1 MTMDLQIILPI
12 LFPLV
17 GVLVNSFFGRR
28 LGERGSGAFASLM
41 VALSFGATV
50 LLLGQ
55 LSALPHGEGAHGEG
69 AHGLT
74 TQLFSWIQVGSLSVP
89 FGFQVDQLS
98 ILLML
103 VITGV
108 GLLIHIYATGYMH
121 NDERFP
127 RFFVFLNLFISSMLV
142 LVMGDSFLM
151 MFVGWELVGLCSYLL
166 IGFWFSEIKNSEAGR
181 KAFVVNRIGDVAFVL
196 GILLIFVTFGSLTY
210 TDVFK
215 AVAEKGAEV
224 TGAIGLIT
232 LLLFIGATGKSAQ
245 LPLMVWLPD
254 AMAGPT
260 PVSALIHAATM
271 VTAGIYMM
279 ARSHAMF
286 VLAPDTQMVV
296 GIVGGLTALVAGVIA
311 LTQWDIKKVL
321 AYSTVSQL
329 GFMVAACGVGAYVAA
344 VFHLL
349 THAFF
354 KALLFLGSGSVIH
367 GIEHN
372 PKSATHATPGHG
384 SHHHGIDPQ
393 DMRNMG
399 GLKSRMKITFVTYL
413 IGGLA
418 LAGVPPFAGFWSKDE
433 ILVSAFK
440 GNPIVFWLLAVTA
453 VLTAFYTMRQ
463 IRLVF
468 FGEPRSKEAFHTLES
483 GPQMTIPLV
492 ILAIFS
498 VVGGVAINWPFEAVL
513 PAHALSHWLEP
524 IVGKEVV
531 VFDVTK
537 AAIFT
542 LLALGAMA
550 AAYFLYRNSY
560 NEKVQREPLEKLGPL
575 YALSSNKFYLDQIYR
590 ALVVIPFHGAATVLA
605 QVIDKNGI
613 DAVVNGIGVAVRNA
627 AASLRDIQTGFVR
640 SYGLV
645 MLLGVAVLVA
655 WFVFT
660 R

>member
-17 GVLVNSFFGRR
+17 GVLVNAFFGRR
-28 LGERGSGAFASLM
+28 LGERGSGTFASLM

-55 LSALPHGEGAHGEG
+55 LSAVPHGED
-69 AHGLT
+69 AHGLA
-74 TQLFSWIQVGSLSVP
+74 TQLFPWIQVGTLNVP

-166 IGFWFSEIKNSEAGR
+166 IGFWFSEVKNSEAGR

-215 AVAEKGAEV
+215 AVEEKGAEV
-224 TGAIGLIT
+224 AGAIGLIT

-279 ARSHAMF
+279 ARSHVMF
-286 VLAPDTQMVV
+286 ELAPDTQMVV
-296 GIVGGLTALVAGVIA
+296 GIVGGATALVAGVIA

-372 PKSATHATPGHG
+372 PKSATHAPLAHG
-384 SHHHGIDPQ
+384 GEHHGIDPQ

-418 LAGVPPFAGFWSKDE
+418 LAGVPPLAGFWSKDE
-433 ILVSAFK
+433 ILVSASES
-440 GNPIVFWLLAVTA
+440 NPIVFWMLAITA

-468 FGEPRSKEAFHTLES
+468 FGEPRTKEAWHTVES

-492 ILAIFS
+492 ILAVFS
-498 VVGGVAINWPFEAVL
+498 VVGGMVINWPFEAVL
-513 PAHALSHWLEP
+513 PPHALSHWLEP
-524 IVGKEVV
+524 VLHKLEVV
-531 VFDVTK
+531 KFDFVKAGVFTALAI
-537 AAIFT
+537 AAMGT
-542 LLALGAMA
+542 
-550 AAYFLYRNSY
+550 AYFMYKRSF
-560 NEKVQREPLEKLGPL
+560 NENVKVEPLEKLGPL

-590 ALVVIPFHGAATVLA
+590 VLVVIPFHGIATVFA

-613 DAVVNGIGVAVRNA
+613 DAVVNGIGSTVRA
-627 AASLRDIQTGFVR
+627 ASSSLRDIQTGFVR

>member
-12 LFPLV
+12 LFPLI
-17 GVLVNSFFGRR
+17 GVLVNAFFGRR
-28 LGERGSGAFASLM
+28 LGERGSGVFASLM
-41 VALSFGATV
+41 VVFSFGATV
-50 LLLGQ
+50 VLLNQ
-55 LSALPHGEGAHGEG
+55 LSAQPHGEGAHGL
-69 AHGLT
+69 A
-74 TQLFSWIQVGSLSVP
+74 TQLFPWIVVGTLNVP

-166 IGFWFSEIKNSEAGR
+166 IGFWFSEVKNSEAGR

-215 AVAEKGAEV
+215 AVEEKGAEAA
-224 TGAIGLIT
+224 GAVGLIT

-279 ARSHAMF
+279 ARSHVMF
-286 VLAPDTQMVV
+286 EMAPSTQMVV
-296 GIVGGLTALVAGVIA
+296 GVVGGATALVAGVIA

-367 GIEHN
+367 AIEHN
-372 PKSATHATPGHG
+372 PKTATHAPLGHG
-384 SHHHGIDPQ
+384 GHHHGIDPQ

-418 LAGVPPFAGFWSKDE
+418 LAGVPPLAGFWSKDE
-433 ILVSAFK
+433 ILVSASA
-440 GNPIVFWLLAVTA
+440 NPIVFWLLAITA

-468 FGEPRSKEAFHTLES
+468 FGEPRTKEAWYTQES

-498 VVGGVAINWPFEAVL
+498 VVGGMVINWPFEAVL
-513 PAHALSHWLEP
+513 PPHALSHWLEP
-524 IVGKEVV
+524 VLHKLEVV
-531 VFDVTK
+531 KFDVVK
-537 AAIFT
+537 AAIFSG
-542 LLALGAMA
+542 LAIAAMA
-550 AAYFLYRNSY
+550 AAYLMYKRSY
-560 NEKVQREPLEKLGPL
+560 NENVKVEPLEKLGPL

-590 ALVVIPFHGAATVLA
+590 ALVVIPFHGVATVFA

-613 DAVVNGIGVAVRNA
+613 DAVVNGIGSAVR
-627 AASLRDIQTGFVR
+627 AASTTLRDIQTGFVR

>member
-1 MTMDLQIILPI
+1 MTMDLQIILPV

-28 LGERGSGAFASLM
+28 LGERGSGVFASLM
-41 VALSFGATV
+41 VALSFGASV
-50 LLLGQ
+50 LLLRQ
-55 LSALPHGEGAHGEG
+55 LSAQPHTEG
-69 AHGLT
+69 AHGLAS
-74 TQLFSWIQVGSLSVP
+74 QLFPWIQVGTLSVP

-103 VITGV
+103 IITGV

-196 GILLIFVTFGSLTY
+196 GILLIFTTFGSLSY
-210 TDVFK
+210 TEVFK
-215 AVAEKGAEV
+215 AVEERGAEV
-224 TGAIGLIT
+224 AAAVGTIT

-279 ARSHAMF
+279 ARSHVMF
-286 VLAPDTQMVV
+286 ELAPTTQTVV
-296 GIVGGLTALVAGVIA
+296 GVVGGLTALVAGVIA

-329 GFMVAACGVGAYVAA
+329 GFMVAACGVGAYTAA

-372 PKSATHATPGHG
+372 PKTATHATGGHG
-384 SHHHGIDPQ
+384 GGHHQGIDPQ

-399 GLKSRMKITFVTYL
+399 GLKSRMKITFITYL

-418 LAGVPPFAGFWSKDE
+418 LAGVPPLAGFWSKDE
-433 ILVSAFK
+433 ILVSASQS
-440 GNPIVFWLLAVTA
+440 NSLVFWLLAVTA

-468 FGEPRSKEAFHTLES
+468 FGEPRSREAWHTIES

-492 ILAIFS
+492 ILAVFS
-498 VVGGVAINWPFEAVL
+498 VVGGVVINWPFEAIL

-524 IVGKEVV
+524 VLGKLEVAH
-531 VFDVTK
+531 FDFGM
-537 AAIFT
+537 AGIFS
-542 LLALGAMA
+542 LLAIVAMA
-550 AAYFLYRNSY
+550 AAYFMYKRSY
-560 NEKVQREPLEKLGPL
+560 NETVKQEPLEKLGPL
-575 YALSSNKFYLDQIYR
+575 YALSIAAFR
-590 ALVVIPFHGAATVLA
+590 AARRPF
-605 QVIDKNGI
+605 
-613 DAVVNGIGVAVRNA
+613 
-627 AASLRDIQTGFVR
+627 SLLTISKTSF
-640 SYGLV
+640 
-645 MLLGVAVLVA
+645 
-655 WFVFT
+655 
-660 R
+660 